1 MINKY
6 LIGGIVALAV
16 VGGVWYHGYSYG
28 YDKAVI
34 ENREAQVEQLEVDAS
49 NADALNDA
57 TNKREAEVKERIKY
71 VYRVQDSTGC
81 LKSDAPDGVYNLVR

>member
-1 MINKY
+1 MINKH
-6 LIGGIVALAV
+6 LVGGLVALVV
-16 VGGVWYHGYSYG
+16 VGGAWYHGYSYG

-34 ENREAQVEQLEVDAS
+34 ENQKAQAEQLKADAN

-81 LKSDAPDGVYNLVR
+81 LKSDAPDGVYDLVR

>member
-1 MINKY
+1 MLNKY
-6 LIGGIVALAV
+6 LIGGLVALAV
-16 VGGVWYHGYSYG
+16 VGGAWYHGYSYG

-34 ENREAQVEQLEVDAS
+34 ENQEAQAEQLEVDS
-49 NADALNDA
+49 DNADALGDA

-81 LKSDAPDGVYNLVR
+81 LKSDVPAGVYDLVR